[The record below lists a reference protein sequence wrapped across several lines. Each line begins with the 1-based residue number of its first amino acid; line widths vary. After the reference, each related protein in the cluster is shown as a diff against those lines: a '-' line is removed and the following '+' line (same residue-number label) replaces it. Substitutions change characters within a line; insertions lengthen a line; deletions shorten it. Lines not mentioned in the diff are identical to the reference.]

1 MKLTL
6 KHKNIIS
13 IRSNQKQKYFQRC
26 ARTYILGQPHMST
39 IKAAENSYLYRI
51 LLQGEDRKDNIL
63 NYNAFNPR
71 VYCFYN
77 KKIKYLSYSDANGN
91 IVVAY

>member
-26 ARTYILGQPHMST
+26 VRTYILGQPHMST
-39 IKAAENSYLYRI
+39 IKAAVSSYLYRI
-51 LLQGEDRKDNIL
+51 LLQDEDRKDNIL
-63 NYNAFNPR
+63 NYNVFNPR
-71 VYCFYN
+71 VYCFFFN
-77 KKIKYLSYSDANGN
+77 KKK
-91 IVVAY
+91 